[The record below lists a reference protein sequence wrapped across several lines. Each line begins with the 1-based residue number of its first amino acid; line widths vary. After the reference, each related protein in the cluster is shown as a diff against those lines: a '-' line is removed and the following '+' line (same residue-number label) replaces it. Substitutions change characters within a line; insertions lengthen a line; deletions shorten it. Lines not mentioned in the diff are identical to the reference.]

1 MSMVMEPTLP
11 EAVHHGTLL
20 PVARTLRI
28 TWAAGEQ
35 VTGRLAMPRRAR
47 DLGVLLAPGAG
58 AGQDHPFMTALRDG
72 LAGAGFPT
80 LTFDYPYR
88 EARRKAPDRLP
99 KLLAAHRAAARRL
112 AARCDR
118 LVLAGKSMGGRV
130 ASHLAADG
138 TAVAGLIFYGY
149 PLVPLGK
156 SEPRDTS
163 HLGRIAAPML
173 FLAGSRDRLG
183 PPDLIRAVAAGL
195 DDATVAMVEGADH
208 SFRLLTRFDPSKKG
222 MTEEL
227 VEVSAWWLRGRF
239 AAQVGGA
246 R

>member
-1 MSMVMEPTLP
+1 VR
-11 EAVHHGTLL
+11 HGTLP

-35 VTGRLAMPRRAR
+35 VTGRLAMPRHPGQV
-47 DLGVLLAPGAG
+47 GVLLAPGAG

-88 EARRKAPDRLP
+88 EAGRRAPDRLP
-99 KLLAAHRAAARRL
+99 KLLAAHRAAAQRL

-138 TAVAGLIFYGY
+138 PAVAGLVCYGY

-156 SEPRDTS
+156 TEPRDTS
-163 HLGRIAAPML
+163 HLGRVTAPVL

-183 PPDLIRAVAAGL
+183 PPAMIRSLAAGL
-195 DDATVAMVEGADH
+195 ADATVATVEGADH
-208 SFRLLTRFDPSKKG
+208 SFRLLKRFDPTGEG
-222 MTEEL
+222 MVGEL
-227 VEVSAWWLRGRF
+227 VEVTVWWLRGRVVP
-239 AAQVGGA
+239 QDGGA